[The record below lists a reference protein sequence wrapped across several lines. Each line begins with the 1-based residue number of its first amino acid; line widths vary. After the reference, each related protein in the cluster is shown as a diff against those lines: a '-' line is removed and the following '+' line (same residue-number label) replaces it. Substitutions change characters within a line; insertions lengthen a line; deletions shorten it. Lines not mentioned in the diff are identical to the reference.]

1 MTKDRAFFRFNI
13 AKKTKQQ
20 NWEGFL
26 VFIHECHTC
35 TAIFVLIKFFNCVA
49 LYD

>member
-1 MTKDRAFFRFNI
+1 MTKDRAYFRFNI
-13 AKKTKQQ
+13 AKKKQKK
-20 NWEGFL
+20 NREGFL

-35 TAIFVLIKFFNCVA
+35 TASFVLIKFFNCVA

>member
-1 MTKDRAFFRFNI
+1 MTKDRAYFRFNI
-13 AKKTKQQ
+13 ANKKKK
-20 NWEGFL
+20 GFL

>member
-1 MTKDRAFFRFNI
+1 MTKDRAYFRFNI
-13 AKKTKQQ
+13 AKKKKKKKLRR
-20 NWEGFL
+20 FL
-26 VFIHECHTC
+26 VSIHECHTC